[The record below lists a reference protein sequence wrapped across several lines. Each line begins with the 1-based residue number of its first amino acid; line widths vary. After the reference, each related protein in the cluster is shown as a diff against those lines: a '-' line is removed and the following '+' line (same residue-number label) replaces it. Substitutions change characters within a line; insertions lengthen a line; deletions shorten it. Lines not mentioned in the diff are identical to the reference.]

1 VSPSL
6 LSLLAMLVIACGPWP
21 RPIVYPPLDPS
32 QGAGSTAKTQAP
44 AAVGR
49 DATRDAPAPDEATPT
64 PAEAALKP
72 ADPVAPSPWSDTQVP
87 TLPMHLSLHRGVLVW
102 SDVAGAMWMMPAD
115 GAGAPKQISEQHRD
129 GFASHPF
136 VAGDRLIAKGG
147 KNLLAIEV
155 PSGVVTRIRVTGVP
169 DLLEDIVGDASTIFF
184 TVFEHD
190 QVMRVPATGGAAQHV
205 LYAKHAVLALSG
217 PTLYVASF
225 TTGDLFAVPTAGGAT
240 RRIAT
245 KLNHPTAL
253 AVDDTAAYV
262 YTEGDQRLIR
272 VELATGATQ
281 VLGDHL
287 ENSDEVELAAD
298 ALYTVSWPSK
308 LVRLPRV
315 PGDAPT
321 TLTDQLFQP
330 RGVVRDEQFIYVTSD
345 RPPRIVRVPVR

>member
-1 VSPSL
+1 
-6 LSLLAMLVIACGPWP
+6 
-21 RPIVYPPLDPS
+21 
-32 QGAGSTAKTQAP
+32 
-44 AAVGR
+44 
-49 DATRDAPAPDEATPT
+49 
-64 PAEAALKP
+64 
-72 ADPVAPSPWSDTQVP
+72 
-87 TLPMHLSLHRGVLVW
+87 MHLSLHRGMLVW

-115 GAGAPKQISEQHRD
+115 GSGAPKQISEQHRD
-129 GFASHPF
+129 GFAAHPF

-147 KNLLAIEV
+147 KNLLAIEL
-155 PSGVVTRIRVTGVP
+155 PGGAVTRIGVTGVP

-190 QVMRVPATGGAAQHV
+190 QVMRVPVTGGVAQHV

-217 PTLYVASF
+217 TALYVASF
-225 TTGDLFAVPTAGGAT
+225 TTGDLFAVPTAGGTT

-281 VLGDHL
+281 VLGEHL

-298 ALYTVSWPSK
+298 ALYTVSWPTK

-315 PGDAPT
+315 AGGAPS
-321 TLTDQLFQP
+321 TLTDQQFQP
-330 RGVVRDEQFIYVTSD
+330 RGIVRDEQFIYVTSD
-345 RPPRIVRVPVR
+345 RPPRIVRVPLR